1 MQVTDARTYKVIL
14 GNDWLEKVYAI
25 INIPKQ
31 EMILGDEESGKT
43 ITHPISIYKTV
54 NLDDEEIEQEI
65 YYKYD
70 HEKIMEDAVNGKD
83 FGEDK
88 YYWKDK
94 KIKEWDD
101 PEKHLE
107 EMKQKWPHFF
117 TLVEE
122 ERQQLWILLN
132 NYEHMF
138 AETMNE
144 LLDIKF
150 N

>member
-1 MQVTDARTYKVIL
+1 MNIL
-14 GNDWLEKVYAI
+14 
-25 INIPKQ
+25 
-31 EMILGDEESGKT
+31 
-43 ITHPISIYKTV
+43 
-54 NLDDEEIEQEI
+54 
-65 YYKYD
+65 
-70 HEKIMEDAVNGKD
+70 
-83 FGEDK
+83 
-88 YYWKDK
+88 
-94 KIKEWDD
+94 
-101 PEKHLE
+101 
-107 EMKQKWPHFF
+107 QKWPHFF